1 MKKRVG
7 VFGWGIVAPKSPN
20 VAVFRKNLATAE
32 SWLTP
37 FAGFGPN
44 NFLVGQPDFDFN
56 DYRSWIDARF
66 APRHFQNLK
75 EKMDTPSLYA
85 IGAFIQALDQN
96 PGLDRLLHDLGNETH
111 VYIGTGLGAVDTFY
125 KSSIALY
132 EAQNR
137 WNGFWAL
144 PAHNSVLA
152 AYLATGSCEG
162 SHTGDIPVDPEPVPA
177 LEK

>member
-1 MKKRVG
+1 MNKRVG

-20 VAVFRKNLATAE
+20 VAVFRKNLATSE

-37 FAGFGPN
+37 FDGFGPN

-56 DYRSWIDARF
+56 DYRSWIDSRF

-85 IGAFIQALDQN
+85 IGAFIQALEQN
-96 PGLDRLLHDLGNETH
+96 PGLDKLFLDLGGQAH
-111 VYIGTGLGAVDTFY
+111 VYIGTGLGAVETSY

-132 EAQNR
+132 EAQKR
-137 WNGFWAL
+137 WNAFWAL
-144 PAHNSVLA
+144 PIHNSALA
-152 AYLATGSCEG
+152 AYLETGQSEAIQQHT
-162 SHTGDIPVDPEPVPA
+162 SHIPADPERLPA
-177 LEK
+177 